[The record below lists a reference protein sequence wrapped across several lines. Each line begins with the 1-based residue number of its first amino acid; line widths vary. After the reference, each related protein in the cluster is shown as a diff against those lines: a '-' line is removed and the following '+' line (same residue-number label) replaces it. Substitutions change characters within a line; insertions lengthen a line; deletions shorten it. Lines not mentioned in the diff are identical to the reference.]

1 MESMVTESLRTFL
14 QQHQQILIIS
24 VILIVV
30 FMVILFIIIELFCSI
45 STRDLPTND
54 AKSSG
59 VSLINEHDYSF
70 FYSKN
75 VFINSV

>member
-24 VILIVV
+24 IIFIVV
-30 FMVILFIIIELFCSI
+30 FMVILFIIIKLFCSMLKHDPPTIDEKSNI
-45 STRDLPTND
+45 S
-54 AKSSG
+54 S
-59 VSLINEHDYSF
+59 INEHDYSF

>member
-24 VILIVV
+24 IILIISFV
-30 FMVILFIIIELFCSI
+30 VILFIIIKLFCSMLKH
-45 STRDLPTND
+45 DPTTID
-54 AKSSG
+54 AKSNMS
-59 VSLINEHDYSF
+59 SINEHDYSF

>member
-1 MESMVTESLRTFL
+1 MESMVAESLRTFL

-24 VILIVV
+24 IILIIS
-30 FMVILFIIIELFCSI
+30 FMVILFIIIELFCSMLKHD
-45 STRDLPTND
+45 SPTND
-54 AKSSG
+54 GKSSG
-59 VSLINEHDYSF
+59 VSSINEHDYSF